1 MRLLLDYARAQGFTQ
16 THGPILAVNT
26 HMVELAHDLEL
37 KMRQAR
43 GLGQSADLGLSGIMP
58 SGRRIAIL
66 EGQF

>member
-1 MRLLLDYARAQGFTQ
+1 
-16 THGPILAVNT
+16 
-26 HMVELAHDLEL
+26 MVELAHDLGL